1 MEHETLVSAICR
13 KMQGPADGEF
23 YFWRLLDTLP
33 VAAYTCD
40 RDGLIT
46 YFNPAA
52 EKLWGRTPRLN
63 DPGDR
68 YCGSF
73 RFYSADDGSPLAP
86 ADSGMA
92 RALRTGK
99 GYNREEVIIERAD
112 GSRVT
117 ALAHANP
124 VHDSSGNLQG
134 AVSVLV
140 DVSDRKRA
148 EEVQAQ
154 LAAIVESSDDAIIS
168 KTLDGVIVSWN
179 QSATRLYGYSVEEAI
194 GAPIAMIVP
203 ADRRE
208 EEKLILER
216 LRRGERVDHI
226 ETVRVDKAGRRLN
239 VSLTVSPVRDSSGR
253 IVGASKVAR
262 DITARREADGAI
274 LALRDQLALQLA
286 DLRRLHDM
294 SSRLCTTLELQPIL
308 EEILRTAVAVEGTD
322 MGLLSLWEP
331 DAVCLQVGASLGF
344 GAVFLSQISGVPAG
358 VGACGLSFQERR
370 RVVVEDVESDPTV
383 GPLRDAMS
391 AAGIKSI
398 HCTPLITRSGES
410 VGVLSLHF
418 RWHHK
423 PSDREMNVIDLCA
436 RQAVDFIENARLYA
450 ELRESDRRKDEFL
463 ATLAHELRNP
473 LAPISNALQILS
485 MSGNL
490 TPTVE
495 GVRSIMERQVKHL
508 VRLVDDLL
516 EISRITRGKIDLRRE
531 LVPLGLIIESA
542 VETSRPLINE
552 AKHQLTIS
560 LPAESLV
567 VHADPVRLAQVF
579 SNLLNNAAKYTDD
592 GGKIWLTVRRDGAEA
607 IVTVRDNGLGIPAE
621 MQSRVFDIF
630 SQVDHT
636 RGRSQGG
643 LGIGLS
649 LAKRLV
655 ELHDATIDM
664 HSAGRGR
671 GTEFAVRL
679 PLVTDAPE
687 VIVSDPVVP
696 NAALPPRKIVIV
708 DDTRAAAHVLCKLLQ
723 AMGQQVHTATTA
735 AAGVELI
742 RAERPD
748 IVISDIAM
756 PEVDGYE
763 LARRLRRDDEFK
775 GVTLV
780 ALTGY
785 GQASDRRQTRAAGF
799 DFHLVKPVSLDDLQS
814 LLAALPLD
822 PEAANVTGQ

>member
-1 MEHETLVSAICR
+1 MEHETPVSELYQQ
-13 KMQGPADGEF
+13 MQVPADGES

-40 RDGLIT
+40 REGLVT
-46 YFNPAA
+46 HFNPAA
-52 EKLWGRTPRLN
+52 EMLWGRAPRLN
-63 DPGDR
+63 DPRDR

-73 RFYSADDGSPLAP
+73 RLYSAADGSPLAH
-86 ADSGMA
+86 ADCWMA
-92 RALRTGK
+92 QALRTGK
-99 GYNREEVIIERAD
+99 TFNREEEVIERMD

-117 ALAHANP
+117 VLAHVNP
-124 VHDSSGNLQG
+124 IHDASGNLQG
-134 AVSVLV
+134 AVNVLI
-140 DVSDRKRA
+140 DIEQRRRA

-154 LAAIVESSDDAIIS
+154 MAAIVESSDDAIIS
-168 KTLDGVIVSWN
+168 KTLDGIIVSWN
-179 QSATRLYGYSVEEAI
+179 RSATRLYGYSAQEAI
-194 GAPIAMIVP
+194 GAPITLIVP
-203 ADRRE
+203 ADKRE
-208 EEKLILER
+208 EELRILER
-216 LRRGERVDHI
+216 LRRGERIDHI

-239 VSLTVSPVRDSSGR
+239 VSLTVSPVRDASGR

-262 DITARREADGAI
+262 DITARRQTDDAI
-274 LALRDQLALQLA
+274 LALKDQLALQLA

-331 DAVCLQVGASLGF
+331 EANCLRVGASLGLD
-344 GAVFLSQISGVPAG
+344 AEFLKQVAAIPSGVA
-358 VGACGLSFQERR
+358 VCGQSFQEQRC
-370 RVVVEDVESDPTV
+370 VSIDDVESDPILD
-383 GPLRDAMS
+383 PLRHAVR

-410 VGVLSLHF
+410 VGVLVLYF
-418 RWHHK
+418 RWRHK

-516 EISRITRGKIDLRRE
+516 EISRITRGRIDLRRE
-531 LVPLGLIIESA
+531 YVPLGLIIESA
-542 VETSRPLINE
+542 VETSRPLISE
-552 AKHQLTIS
+552 ARHQLTIS
-560 LPAESLV
+560 LPADSLIV
-567 VHADPVRLAQVF
+567 NADPVRLAQVF
-579 SNLLNNAAKYTDD
+579 SNLLNNSAKYTDE
-592 GGKIWLTVRRDGAEA
+592 GGQIWLTVRREGAEVV
-607 IVTVRDNGLGIPAE
+607 VTVRDNGLGIPSE

-630 SQVDHT
+630 SQVDHA
-636 RGRSQGG
+636 RGRPQGG

-655 ELHDATIDM
+655 ELHNGTIEM
-664 HSAGRGR
+664 HSAGRGK
-671 GTEFAVRL
+671 GTELTVRL
-679 PLVTDAPE
+679 PLVTEAPPVAANDA
-687 VIVSDPVVP
+687 V
-696 NAALPPRKIVIV
+696 ALHPSLPSRKIVIV
-708 DDTRAAAHVLCKLLQ
+708 DDTRAAAHVLCRLLQ
-723 AMGQQVHTATTA
+723 AMGQHVQTATSADA
-735 AAGVELI
+735 AEVLI
-742 RAERPD
+742 RADLPD
-748 IVISDIAM
+748 VVISDIAM

-763 LARRLRRDDEFK
+763 LARRLRRDEQLR
-775 GVTLV
+775 GITLV

-785 GQASDRRQTRAAGF
+785 GQASDRKQTRAAGF
-799 DFHLVKPVSLDDLQS
+799 DYHLVKPVSLDDLQH
-814 LLAALPLD
+814 LLASLPVN
-822 PEAANVTGQ
+822 PQTAAAN